1 LDLKSRY
8 VCTDRRGIG
17 TARELLV
24 ESALTLLG
32 FHVERTGFGVAENGY
47 IDGWSQGRRDAF
59 DFKATAVWES
69 GKIIQFYIEVTGCQ
83 LTLQQSRRI
92 LHGLLKLDRPGVLVQ
107 KSKLEKAERL
117 KPDLPVILAHV
128 WDPTLRVEW
137 TWLELVR
144 RNSIAE
150 LRLKDEP
157 TPYLVTPL
165 DIWKPL
171 TELRSRIQRRPAVG
185 IADLMPRRR

>member
-32 FHVERTGFGVAENGY
+32 FHVERTGLGVAENGY
-47 IDGWSQGRRDAF
+47 IDGWSQGRDAF
-59 DFKATAVWES
+59 DFKVTTIWES
-69 GKIIQFYIEVTGCQ
+69 GKIIQFYIEVTGCR
-83 LTLQQSRRI
+83 LTLQQSQMI
-92 LHGLLKLDRPGVLVQ
+92 LHRLLKLDRPGVLVQ
-107 KSKLEKAERL
+107 RSKLEKAERL
-117 KPDLPVILAHV
+117 KPDLPVILVHV
-128 WDPTLRVEW
+128 WDPTLRIEW
-137 TWLELVR
+137 TWLELVKQ
-144 RNSIAE
+144 NSIAE

-165 DIWKPL
+165 GIWKPL
-171 TELRSRIQRRPAVG
+171 TELRNQIHRRPA
-185 IADLMPRRR
+185 ISITDLMPGRR